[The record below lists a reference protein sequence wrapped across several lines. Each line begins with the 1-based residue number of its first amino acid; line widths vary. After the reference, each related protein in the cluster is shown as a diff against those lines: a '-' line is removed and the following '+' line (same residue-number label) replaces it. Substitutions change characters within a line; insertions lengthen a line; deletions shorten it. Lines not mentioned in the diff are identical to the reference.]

1 MREQIMMK
9 LYETRDL
16 TETAALC
23 SHGHPLHRIEV
34 ENRWATFIVGYV
46 IPDEEFQQLTD
57 DYHRGELLVEAV
69 DFARRRN
76 EIAAKMRK
84 ALAEA
89 LPAQHAP
96 ERIRLRQGYGG
107 QERSGGEEVIA
118 PLSQPDEA
126 ASDTEPP
133 SASREGLNSPGGPPD
148 AEGSAAADV

>member
-9 LYETRDL
+9 LYQTRDL

-107 QERSGGEEVIA
+107 QERSAGKGGRGARSWWAGGAGDAQGRPRRGGE
-118 PLSQPDEA
+118 SQQRVQRMHGRAEA
-126 ASDTEPP
+126 E
-133 SASREGLNSPGGPPD
+133 R
-148 AEGSAAADV
+148 

>member
-9 LYETRDL
+9 LYQTRDL

-89 LPAQHAP
+89 LPAQEAPSAP
-96 ERIRLRQGYGG
+96 ERERSAVVGG
-107 QERSGGEEVIA
+107 QSPQVTVPGALALRPERKRSAGEEG
-118 PLSQPDEA
+118 PD
-126 ASDTEPP
+126 
-133 SASREGLNSPGGPPD
+133 SPGGPPD